1 MGLFSIRRRIFLRGQ
16 GSMSRAHVRETD
28 ERDGSEVDGAWVC
41 QVRMGREA
49 GRRMAMQSL
58 APPEHASICLSD
70 VCAGSLA
77 QDSEMN
83 VYKSFSSRGA
93 GGMGGDQGNE
103 IDPNP
108 NDQQSKIRQWEL
120 VLK

>member
-28 ERDGSEVDGAWVC
+28 ERDGSEVDGAWVR

-49 GRRMAMQSL
+49 GRMMALQSL
-58 APPEHASICLSD
+58 APPEHSSICLSD
-70 VCAGSLA
+70 VCAGSLG

-83 VYKSFSSRGA
+83 V
-93 GGMGGDQGNE
+93 
-103 IDPNP
+103 
-108 NDQQSKIRQWEL
+108 
-120 VLK
+120 